1 MWYLRYP
8 LADGSG
14 HVTVATTRPETML
27 GDTAVAVNPDDPRA
41 ADLAGKTVTLPIVG
55 REIPIVTDDYVVM
68 ADPDSSDAKAR
79 ALRAS
84 MMISADMAHALHPN
98 YADRHEP
105 DHAPL
110 LGAGPVIKTNANQ
123 RYATDGEMAARFTEW
138 CEAADVRPQQFV
150 TRSDLGCGSTIGPIT
165 ASRLGVR
172 TIDVGSPML
181 SMHSAREMCAA
192 ADVAPMIAVMRRFFE
207 EDR

>member
-1 MWYLRYP
+1 MRPFRHPAWP
-8 LADGSG
+8 
-14 HVTVATTRPETML
+14 HVRAILVALHVLSLVVLSIPDEGAVHNRARWK
-27 GDTAVAVNPDDPRA
+27 TANAR
-41 ADLAGKTVTLPIVG
+41 ADL
-55 REIPIVTDDYVVM
+55 R
-68 ADPDSSDAKAR
+68 
-79 ALRAS
+79 
-84 MMISADMAHALHPN
+84 
-98 YADRHEP
+98 
-105 DHAPL
+105 
-110 LGAGPVIKTNANQ
+110 Q
-123 RYATDGEMAARFTEW
+123 WAARFTEW